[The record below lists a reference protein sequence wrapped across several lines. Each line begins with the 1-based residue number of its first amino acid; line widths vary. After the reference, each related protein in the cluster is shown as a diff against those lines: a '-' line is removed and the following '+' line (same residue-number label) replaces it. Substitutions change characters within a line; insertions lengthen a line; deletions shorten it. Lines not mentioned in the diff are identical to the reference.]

1 MLIDLAMSNIE
12 LHFGEVMITANQNED
27 LSYNNYPTKEIAR
40 MLASCLNRLT
50 IACLIIYFLTQ
61 NFSIRNQY
69 HPDFTDQDINL
80 LKKVCLL
87 QSSDVPDS
95 ILSDLA
101 KSKFQLNFGQIL
113 LAISNLQKVDKGHL
127 INLLFGSQTRP
138 IGLILKSLR
147 R

>member
-1 MLIDLAMSNIE
+1 MTIFLTTTIRQKKLLE
-12 LHFGEVMITANQNED
+12 CLHRALTGE
-27 LSYNNYPTKEIAR
+27 
-40 MLASCLNRLT
+40 LT
-50 IACLIIYFLTQ
+50 ISSGHFPNFIKIF
-61 NFSIRNQY
+61 NFFSIRNQY
-69 HPDFTDQDINL
+69 NPDFTEQDINL
-80 LKKVCLL
+80 LKKVCLM

>member
-1 MLIDLAMSNIE
+1 MKI
-12 LHFGEVMITANQNED
+12 F
-27 LSYNNYPTKEIAR
+27 
-40 MLASCLNRLT
+40 
-50 IACLIIYFLTQ
+50 LIIATQQKKSLECLQHVLTGKYLTAEYFLVNIFIIIFFLTK

-69 HPDFTDQDINL
+69 HQDFTEQDINL